1 MKYRTPG
8 RTDLQ
13 VSALCLGTMQ
23 FGWSADEAT
32 AFTIMDAFAEAGG
45 TFIDTADIYSFW
57 VDGNPG
63 GVSETIIGNWMQQ
76 RKNRQDIILAT
87 KARGRM
93 WDGPDGEG
101 LSRAHLTRALDDS
114 LRRLQTD
121 YIDLYQMHWDDET
134 VPMEETLGTLHEFVQ
149 AGKVRFIGCSN
160 FSPQRLRESLAVSE
174 QGNLVRYETL
184 QPHYNLVHRKEYEAE
199 LRQICAEH
207 SLGVIPY
214 SPLEGGFLTG
224 KYRRNAPHPQST
236 RAESL
241 KKRHFNERGW
251 AVIDALDSVAQKYER
266 PIVHVALAW
275 LFAQPTITAPIIG
288 ANSIEQLQTVLGAV
302 DLDLDEDS
310 IAILTEVSEEQ

>member
-1 MKYRTPG
+1 MKYRTLG

-13 VSALCLGTMQ
+13 VSAFCLGTMQ

-32 AFTIMDAFAEAGG
+32 AFTIMDAFTAAGG
-45 TFIDTADIYSFW
+45 TFLDTADIYSFW

-93 WDGPDGEG
+93 WDGADGEG

-134 VPMEETLGTLHEFVQ
+134 VPIEETLGTLHEFVQ

-160 FSPQRLRESLAVSE
+160 FSPERLRESLAVSE
-174 QGNLVRYETL
+174 RANLVRYETL

-207 SLGVIPY
+207 SLGVVPY

-241 KKRHFNERGW
+241 KKRYFNERGW

-288 ANSIEQLQTVLGAV
+288 ANSVEQLQTVLGAV
-302 DLDLDEDS
+302 DLNLDEES

>member
-1 MKYRTPG
+1 
-8 RTDLQ
+8 
-13 VSALCLGTMQ
+13 
-23 FGWSADEAT
+23 
-32 AFTIMDAFAEAGG
+32 
-45 TFIDTADIYSFW
+45 
-57 VDGNPG
+57 
-63 GVSETIIGNWMQQ
+63 
-76 RKNRQDIILAT
+76 
-87 KARGRM
+87 
-93 WDGPDGEG
+93 
-101 LSRAHLTRALDDS
+101 
-114 LRRLQTD
+114 
-121 YIDLYQMHWDDET
+121 MHWDDET

-224 KYRRNAPHPQST
+224 KYRRNAPYPQST

>member
-1 MKYRTPG
+1 MKYRTLG

-13 VSALCLGTMQ
+13 VSAFCLGTMQ

-32 AFTIMDAFAEAGG
+32 AFTIMDAFTAAGG
-45 TFIDTADIYSFW
+45 TFLDTADIYSFW

-93 WDGPDGEG
+93 WDGADGEG

-134 VPMEETLGTLHEFVQ
+134 VPIEETLGTLHEFVQ

-160 FSPQRLRESLAVSE
+160 FSPERLRESLAVSE
-174 QGNLVRYETL
+174 RANLVRYETL

-207 SLGVIPY
+207 SLGVVPY

-224 KYRRNAPHPQST
+224 KYRRNSPHPQST

-241 KKRHFNERGW
+241 KKRYFNERGW

-288 ANSIEQLQTVLGAV
+288 ANSVEQLQTVLGAV
-302 DLDLDEDS
+302 DLNLDEES